1 MSGHD
6 VAPEIRETT
15 MIEHQWE
22 PHGLVRRHSG
32 VVSCEDIASS
42 DARLQADPRFGE
54 VRYLIDDFRRCA
66 GLHERC
72 SPYCAPLPLAGKE
85 APGLLR
91 HAVVL
96 GTPLFHKGL
105 KLLNFLGHRS
115 IEPFAFMA
123 DARDWASA

>member
-1 MSGHD
+1 
-6 VAPEIRETT
+6 

-22 PHGLVRRHSG
+22 PGGLVRRHSG
-32 VVSCEDIASS
+32 VVSCEDIVSS

-54 VRYLIDDFRRCA
+54 VRYIIDDFRRCA
-66 GLHERC
+66 GLHEPSPPCC
-72 SPYCAPLPLAGKE
+72 SPIPTASKGAPN
-85 APGLLR
+85 LLR

-96 GTPLFHKGL
+96 STPLFHKGL
-105 KLLNFLGHRS
+105 AVLTHLGHRS